1 MKVQIVTS
9 EFPPEPQVQ
18 SRMVLDVATE
28 LASAGHAVQVVCPY
42 PSRPAGVR
50 YDEQEISALGAAVA
64 ELGIVLTRVPSFT
77 TPQSKLWPRM
87 LESWS
92 FGRCAA
98 GVISRAA
105 SADMVYDVVWPMLA
119 QAWVGCVARQRGIP
133 QVSHI
138 MDIYPE
144 SAYPKV
150 PWWVQ
155 VGARRPLL
163 ALDRANALR
172 ARKLVVISESMR
184 KVYEESRGVPSERI
198 EVVHTWQDESM
209 FRELPERASA
219 VRRYNLPPD
228 LFTFLYL
235 GNIGPVAGVDHLI
248 RSFAQAGLRDS
259 QLLIIGEGTQKPAC
273 LQLASQNG
281 ANVRFL
287 SDPDV
292 ANVPLL
298 HSLAD
303 VCLLPMKRGA
313 AHSSF
318 PSKLSGYM
326 LSGKPILASVD
337 EKSDS
342 AFLVRTAQCGWVLRT
357 EDMEAMSGKMRELR
371 SLDQRELA
379 AAGAR
384 GRVYAME
391 HLSKRSGLKRL
402 VSIILDAG
410 PK

>member
-1 MKVQIVTS
+1 
-9 EFPPEPQVQ
+9 
-18 SRMVLDVATE
+18 MVLDVATE
-28 LASAGHAVQVVCPY
+28 LASAGHEVQVVCPY

-50 YDEQEISALGAAVA
+50 YSEEEISALAASVA
-64 ELGIVLTRVPSFT
+64 ERGIILTRVPSFT
-77 TPQSKLWPRM
+77 TTQSKLWPRM
-87 LESWS
+87 HESWS

-98 GVISRAA
+98 GVISKAA

-119 QAWVGCVARQRGIP
+119 QAWVSRVASQREIP

-155 VGARRPLL
+155 VGAQRPLL

-219 VRRYNLPPD
+219 VRRYSLQPD

-248 RSFAQAGLRDS
+248 RSFAQAGLHDS
-259 QLLIIGEGTQKPAC
+259 QLLIIGEGTQKQAC

-313 AHSSF
+313 ASSSF

-357 EDMEAMSGKMRELR
+357 EDMGAMAGKMRELR
-371 SLDQRELA
+371 SLDHRELA
-379 AAGAR
+379 SAGAR
-384 GRVYAME
+384 GRAYAME

-402 VSIILDAG
+402 VNIILDAG